1 MQNKDLEKL
10 TKQVAKGGGISFFGL
25 LFGRAIGFIF
35 QILLTRILGASVYG
49 LYALGFSIISI
60 ISNISLMGLQ
70 NAVFRFG
77 SIYRGEGDNAHLKGI
92 LYTALLISFGFAVVL
107 SSLLFLFSNII
118 ANCIFNETG
127 LTIVIKIFSFALP
140 FYTLM
145 AITAYSARVFRCM
158 EYDVGVRLIFHPL
171 SNLLFVG
178 ISFLLGYRLLGV
190 IYGFLFS
197 SLLAAIMGLYLLYK
211 IFPEL
216 ISNLKPIYELKT
228 ILPYSLTVLLIGFS
242 HILLLRI
249 DRIMLGIL
257 GLVHEVGIYNA
268 AAIMSIQASL
278 FLVSVNAIF
287 SPIIADLYNKGHIN
301 QLSNLF
307 KTTTKWIFELT
318 LPVFLVFVLFSR
330 HIMGL
335 FGEEF
340 VVGWAV
346 LVILGGA
353 QLLNASVGSVGYT
366 LTMTGRQKM
375 ELVNNLV
382 LCGLNIFLNII
393 LIRKFGILGAAIATG
408 LSLGLINLLRL
419 IEIYC
424 LYKIHPYKLSYWKP
438 VLAGTISVVSWLV
451 VSNFLNFT
459 GWLWITGVVIFMV
472 IYLVILTLLGFEKEE
487 KIVFKAVKKRLRRE

>member
-1 MQNKDLEKL
+1 
-10 TKQVAKGGGISFFGL
+10 
-25 LFGRAIGFIF
+25 
-35 QILLTRILGASVYG
+35 
-49 LYALGFSIISI
+49 
-60 ISNISLMGLQ
+60 
-70 NAVFRFG
+70 
-77 SIYRGEGDNAHLKGI
+77 
-92 LYTALLISFGFAVVL
+92 
-107 SSLLFLFSNII
+107 
-118 ANCIFNETG
+118 
-127 LTIVIKIFSFALP
+127 
-140 FYTLM
+140 
-145 AITAYSARVFRCM
+145 
-158 EYDVGVRLIFHPL
+158 
-171 SNLLFVG
+171 
-178 ISFLLGYRLLGV
+178 
-190 IYGFLFS
+190 
-197 SLLAAIMGLYLLYK
+197 
-211 IFPEL
+211 
-216 ISNLKPIYELKT
+216 
-228 ILPYSLTVLLIGFS
+228 
-242 HILLLRI
+242 
-249 DRIMLGIL
+249 MLGIL